1 MNKVKIEVPNGEWG
15 SLNTKYPSDSDR
27 VADNEFTAGTANVD
41 TSVKGVL
48 TKRLG
53 GIDYASLGG
62 AAKDQYEAIFSDG
75 VRHLLTVVGGTLKYS
90 SGDGQVHNVI
100 SGLTATVNNEF
111 ATTQDRVYFGNGVQK
126 KVYDRVTSYGGV
138 TYTFPTQTIKNMGAI
153 APTTAPTAAL
163 VLDSTINQIPAG
175 IHKYKVTFVYYDSEE
190 SNGGIASN
198 SVTNDGTHTSN
209 SLTSVPVG
217 GYGVTARKIYRDDNN
232 DLFYLVGVIL
242 NNTATTFTDNVKTPT
257 TALPDDNSLPPDF
270 TLINLYLDRLF
281 LAGVPGDPY
290 FIFYS
295 EPGFPD
301 IFPSTNYV
309 PCNQEDPITGMV
321 VYLDRLV
328 VFNRRSM
335 GQLLGRTSD
344 QFRYA
349 QIEGSVGCVDNRSIQ
364 IRVLNGVPVLIWLSD
379 KGFYAYNGN
388 SVVYISDKIED
399 QVNFNIQQSVI
410 QKNKITHSDYT
421 IFTQGTKTDGINLES
436 APGQITTKGP
446 YWDTIAHPGASYE
459 EQTNPKKL
467 WDTEAE
473 WEGGPVQNNL
483 VTLSDATI
491 KMPTRFAPTLAEG
504 QLTNAYIDG
513 TNLKLSVY
521 GSTYTGESNN
531 AQANKYRS
539 VNVGGVAYTGVS
551 YAIPIQVPRNGTLTS
566 LFLSVGV
573 SGSNFIAP
581 SWKYKVWADSGGNT
595 PGSELYASGTY
606 SDSYG
611 GLRAHSVTLA
621 PNLTLT
627 AGTRYWIGAERADSS
642 TYMYAPGLPSY
653 ANGDLLGKINN
664 SSIWYPLKPI
674 NTLNGMLAYTNGFN
688 FTQNAIQKIGSWKSQ
703 IYDTKGTNV
712 LAPTLIH
719 TASYPS
725 GSYPSGGYT
734 TSGVSKIEASNDINM
749 VTGVIT
755 EDINN
760 LNGSQLST
768 LSNKRYWRVT
778 LQLRTTDDRATPIIG
793 TPILKFNTQSTW
805 ESEVIDCTSDVSSYQ
820 SLTTSKVEPSGTSVI
835 TEIATSTSNSGPW
848 TFVSFGSHVV
858 RQYVKL
864 KLTLNSSTDNSLTPS
879 ISALEFKWIVGGA
892 TFISKSID
900 TGTTPSG
907 WDIFQASFETN
918 GGTIS
923 YFMRSATT
931 EVGLSSASWYAVIN
945 GEFPTS
951 SLPVNQWVQWRAI
964 VTANPDQVPII
975 DSVTINWFVGSA
987 TQSIRCA
994 SIFYNT
1000 NYYLAAAEFGN
1011 TSNNLLF
1018 IFDQEG
1024 KWRVYRNLHVTTIS
1038 YFFNNPYFCDA
1049 VTGKLVKFLQG
1060 TSDSGAAIPFEFR
1073 SKAFD
1078 FSADEN
1084 FDDKIKILEK
1094 CILSGRNT
1102 GATYTVEYST
1112 DDGDTFYPLK
1122 DKNGNSSFT
1131 TSEDDKGFY
1140 KWLRP
1145 DFTVN
1150 IPSGYSIMLRIYNND
1165 TKEVEIDGFKLTA
1178 FVRKHD
1184 PID

>member
-53 GIDYASLGG
+53 GVDYASLGG

-75 VRHLLTVVGGTLKYS
+75 VRHLLTVVGGTLKYT
-90 SGDGQVHNVI
+90 SGDGQVHNII

-126 KVYDRVTSYGGV
+126 KTYDRVTSYGGV
-138 TYTFPTQTIKNMGAI
+138 TYTFPTQTVKNIGAI

-163 VLDSTINQIPAG
+163 VVDATIDQVPAG
-175 IHKYKVTFVYYDSEE
+175 VHKYKVTFVYYDSEE
-190 SNGGIASN
+190 SNGGTASN
-198 SVTNDGTHTSN
+198 SVTNDAAHTSN
-209 SLTSVPVG
+209 ALTSVPVG
-217 GYGVTARKIYRDDNN
+217 GYGVTARKIYRDNN
-232 DLFYLVGVIL
+232 DDLFYLVGVIL
-242 NNTATTFTDNVKTPT
+242 NNTATTFTDNLKIPT

-301 IFPSTNYV
+301 IFPSTNYI

-321 VYLDRLV
+321 VYLDRLI

-436 APGQITTKGP
+436 APGSITTKGP
-446 YWDTIAHPGASYE
+446 YWDTVAHPSATYE

-467 WDTEAE
+467 WDTKAE
-473 WEGGPVQNNL
+473 WENGSYKHAVDTNNL
-483 VTLSDATI
+483 SGSLSGIPKFSPDLSTGTFNNTMHSGGTLRIPSSTPFNGETSTSGSVFTWPRSQPSAIEGYNYLAVAIIPARSGSVSTASFKVTSAIFGTSSGKVQIYSNDPINNKPQTLLSTSNTDLRCTKDVVSQVATFSTPFLLTGGTKYWLVFKSNYSNGDFKNIRTGTPLSGNNNLNKERYWSGATILETDWRNIDNLTPWCSYTFNYTGNTASGSWLSPIYDSKCTNWNTSLQYSVISNSIIWYYAWTTVNVEVLGSNNALFTTYSVLSNSFGDQQYGVKNYNFQNYRYYRFRITLSTTDDVYSATLSDI
-491 KMPTRFAPTLAEG
+491 
-504 QLTNAYIDG
+504 QL
-513 TNLKLSVY
+513 LFH
-521 GSTYTGESNN
+521 TG
-531 AQANKYRS
+531 
-539 VNVGGVAYTGVS
+539 
-551 YAIPIQVPRNGTLTS
+551 
-566 LFLSVGV
+566 
-573 SGSNFIAP
+573 
-581 SWKYKVWADSGGNT
+581 
-595 PGSELYASGTY
+595 
-606 SDSYG
+606 
-611 GLRAHSVTLA
+611 
-621 PNLTLT
+621 
-627 AGTRYWIGAERADSS
+627 
-642 TYMYAPGLPSY
+642 
-653 ANGDLLGKINN
+653 
-664 SSIWYPLKPI
+664 
-674 NTLNGMLAYTNGFN
+674 
-688 FTQNAIQKIGSWKSQ
+688 
-703 IYDTKGTNV
+703 
-712 LAPTLIH
+712 
-719 TASYPS
+719 
-725 GSYPSGGYT
+725 
-734 TSGVSKIEASNDINM
+734 
-749 VTGVIT
+749 
-755 EDINN
+755 
-760 LNGSQLST
+760 
-768 LSNKRYWRVT
+768 
-778 LQLRTTDDRATPIIG
+778 
-793 TPILKFNTQSTW
+793 TW
-805 ESEVIDCTSDVSSYQ
+805 ESEVIDTTSDSTVYSAFTINS
-820 SLTTSKVEPSGTSVI
+820 TSPSGTSI
-835 TEIATSTSNSGPW
+835 TYQIATSASPSGPW
-848 TFVSFGSHVV
+848 TYVNFGSHVV
-858 RQYVKL
+858 RQYVKIKAVL
-864 KLTLNSSTDNSLTPS
+864 NPNTTEVLVPTLHSL
-879 ISALEFKWIVGGA
+879 LFKYYIESE
-892 TFISKSID
+892 FISKSID
-900 TGTTPSG
+900 TGVAPSG
-907 WDIFQASFETN
+907 WDIFQASFELN
-918 GGTIS
+918 GGTVVYS
-923 YFMRSATT
+923 MRSAAT
-931 EVGLSSASWYAVIN
+931 EVGLASASWYAVTN

-951 SLPVNQWVQWRAI
+951 TLPVYQWVQWKAE
-964 VTANPDQVPII
+964 VTSNPDQVPVI
-975 DSVTINWFVGSA
+975 DSITINWFVGSA

-994 SIFYNT
+994 SLFYNT

-1024 KWRVYRNLHVTTIS
+1024 KWRVYRNLSVATMS
-1038 YFFNNPYFCDA
+1038 YFFNNPYYCDA
-1049 VTGKLVKFLQG
+1049 VTNKIVKFLQG
-1060 TSDSGAAIPFEFR
+1060 TSDSGANISFEFR

-1084 FDDKIKILEK
+1084 FDDKVKILEK

-1102 GATYTVEYST
+1102 GATYSIEYSV
-1112 DDGDTFYPLK
+1112 DGGDTFYPLK

-1131 TSEDDKGFY
+1131 TAEDDKGFY

-1145 DFTVN
+1145 DFTTN
-1150 IPSGYSIMLRIYNND
+1150 IPSGYSVILRIYNND
-1165 TKEVEIDGFKLTA
+1165 MKEVEIDGFKLTA
-1178 FVRKHD
+1178 IVRKHD